1 MEPIPVLSVL
11 LLQARWLPKCHL
23 YQNPSSIVY
32 KREEHM
38 KKTGRSTT
46 PTQDGFTNEK
56 EKDRDQK
63 LPLKKQPPFF
73 AHAKHLLTA
82 MYMRGKGKSKN
93 DNRSS
98 RSLKK
103 RNYQDK
109 EKIFASSSL
118 RVYVRHV
125 YYYFDWIRNQ
135 GIHLRSFAEARD
147 YLQLYLSCLEKEGKS
162 PYYIKLAG
170 CAVLKLYPGHYL
182 GEFET
187 PDRAREEIIRSRHH
201 TLEYF
206 EKIKN
211 QNPELF
217 LFGLATG
224 LRKDK
229 ELSKVRGIDLRE
241 KNEKYYIHI
250 KGKNGQYRD
259 APIIGD
265 EKTIAKVVEMMKGA
279 GESKLFGPE
288 GVYGRIPFHYDQH
301 VLRSIYAVCIYLSNE
316 RDLEDVPSKDKY
328 YCRNDYNGIV
338 LDRKAMMIASE
349 ALGHHRVNVIAA
361 SYIWPMVTMK
371 KELQSF
377 FGIQSRE
384 VKH

>member
-1 MEPIPVLSVL
+1 
-11 LLQARWLPKCHL
+11 
-23 YQNPSSIVY
+23 
-32 KREEHM
+32 M

-241 KNEKYYIHI
+241 KNENIIYI
-250 KGKNGQYRD
+250 
-259 APIIGD
+259 
-265 EKTIAKVVEMMKGA
+265 
-279 GESKLFGPE
+279 
-288 GVYGRIPFHYDQH
+288 
-301 VLRSIYAVCIYLSNE
+301 
-316 RDLEDVPSKDKY
+316 
-328 YCRNDYNGIV
+328 
-338 LDRKAMMIASE
+338 
-349 ALGHHRVNVIAA
+349 
-361 SYIWPMVTMK
+361 
-371 KELQSF
+371 
-377 FGIQSRE
+377 
-384 VKH
+384 